1 MKYHGRQYIGSMAE
15 ALMKLL
21 DADMAQ
27 IPPVLSKG
35 ETDRNRTMKILAHAF
50 LRLWTRL
57 ALESG
62 QRLNLSP
69 SQFVLGTYEGQ
80 MKWTLNDTVDYKG
93 IAQLGLGG
101 TFKRRHSLIA
111 ETYVQKGEER
121 VRLFFALEDE
131 KVKNKPVFVNYLVYD
146 SLLKDFDLNSA
157 LSGLKQVIPKWIET
171 ISTADDKPL
180 WSTCKEKLECVGI

>member
-1 MKYHGRQYIGSMAE
+1 MAE

-80 MKWTLNDTVDYKG
+80 MKWILNDTVDYKG
-93 IAQLGLGG
+93 LAQLGLGG
-101 TFKRRHSLIA
+101 TFKRRHTLVA
-111 ETYVQKGEER
+111 ETYVQRGEER

-146 SLLKDFDLNSA
+146 SSLKEFDLNSA
-157 LSGLKQVIPKWIET
+157 LSGLKQVIPKWLET
-171 ISTADDKPL
+171 IATADDKPL

>member
-1 MKYHGRQYIGSMAE
+1 MMAE
-15 ALMKLL
+15 ALMKML

-80 MKWTLNDTVDYKG
+80 MKWILNDTVDYKG
-93 IAQLGLGG
+93 IAQFGLGG

-146 SLLKDFDLNSA
+146 SSLKDFDLNSA
-157 LSGLKQVIPKWIET
+157 LSVLKQVIPQWIET
-171 ISTADDKPL
+171 IMTADDKPL

>member
-1 MKYHGRQYIGSMAE
+1 MAE

-69 SQFVLGTYEGQ
+69 SQFVLGTYEGL

-101 TFKRRHSLIA
+101 TFKRRHTLVA

-157 LSGLKQVIPKWIET
+157 LSDLKQVIPKWLET
-171 ISTADDKPL
+171 ITTADDKPL
-180 WSTCKEKLECVGI
+180 WSICKEKLECVGI

>member
-1 MKYHGRQYIGSMAE
+1 MAE

-62 QRLNLSP
+62 QRLSLSP

-101 TFKRRHSLIA
+101 TFRRRHSLIA

-146 SLLKDFDLNSA
+146 SLLKDFDLNGA
-157 LSGLKQVIPKWIET
+157 LSGLKQVIPNWLET
-171 ISTADDKPL
+171 ITTADDKPL
-180 WSTCKEKLECVGI
+180 WSICKEKLECVGI